1 MESCLNYNEWKISD
15 RVKIV
20 TYRERERGG
29 RERASERERETNL
42 DVDVHQRRKCKR
54 LKGAAAGLKTERSGA
69 ASRNPPLTR
78 STRCCH
84 EKERV
89 IGSFELLKEAGRPYT
104 RPVRQN
110 SPPFAV
116 FPRFSQPLFLPVP
129 LIESVTLQ
137 QLVYAREYPL
147 DYL

>member
-1 MESCLNYNEWKISD
+1 MENCLNYNEWKISD

-20 TYRERERGG
+20 TYRERGG
-29 RERASERERETNL
+29 GEKEREREANS

-129 LIESVTLQ
+129 LLESVTLQ